1 MLVGRRIGREVQTL
15 CRFPGLSAKQR
26 RPETAGPPCT
36 DECVRP
42 PTCYFSGC
50 SAAWTVGTAARRR
63 GSIWDCLSD
72 PCLLAAFISGMA
84 AKGLE

>member
-26 RPETAGPPCT
+26 RPETSGPPCT

-42 PTCYFSGC
+42 HVLLHGLQRCLDC
-50 SAAWTVGTAARRR
+50 WDRLLVSAEVFGIVFRSLLVG
-63 GSIWDCLSD
+63 
-72 PCLLAAFISGMA
+72 
-84 AKGLE
+84 GLHLWHRCVWL

>member
-26 RPETAGPPCT
+26 RPETSGPPCT

-42 PTCYFSGC
+42 HVLFQWLQRGLDRWDWLLV
-50 SAAWTVGTAARRR
+50 SAEVFGIVFLSLLVFRLHLGHRCVG
-63 GSIWDCLSD
+63 L
-72 PCLLAAFISGMA
+72 
-84 AKGLE
+84 